1 MSIKKKNKH
10 QNADEFYNPFD
21 AMSFTYDRCFLCG
34 HELGKKKTTE
44 HVFPKWLQQTFNLTN
59 QEIHLLNRTTIPYR
73 KLTIPCC
80 QSCNTIYLS
89 TVEDKIKRYYQ
100 KGFSEFIKL
109 DKLLIFQWI
118 AKIFYGLLF
127 KELSLCIERSE
138 PAQGFITDPE
148 LLNELRTLHTFM
160 QSIRMSFEFSG
171 FHPWSIFV
179 VETRRY
185 GDTRDFDYHDEIFTL
200 TFSIRM
206 GEIGII
212 ACLEDNGAQEE
223 RFSDYFEKF
232 RGIKLHPTQF
242 DELVAKVTYT
252 RHLMNRVPKYIMM
265 LPQKEGDTGMVMST
279 PLQGFST
286 SPIFD
291 EWTQRDYAAYLAFQW
306 SKYGMRFEDIFKEPD
321 MVLSNLINEDG
332 TVRILDADGNLIK
345 PDRHKQGDN
354 PQATK
359 KTRDG

>member
-1 MSIKKKNKH
+1 MAIKKKNKY
-10 QNADEFYNPFD
+10 QNADDFYNPFD

-34 HELGKKKTTE
+34 HKLGQKKTIE

-59 QEIHLLNRTTIPYR
+59 QEIHLLNRTTISYR

-127 KELSLCIERSE
+127 KELSLCIERNE

-148 LLNELRTLHTFM
+148 SLNELRTLHTFM

-179 VETRRY
+179 VKTHCY

-212 ACLEDNGAQEE
+212 ACLEDNGAQEDL
-223 RFSDYFEKF
+223 FSDYFERFK
-232 RGIKLHPTQF
+232 GIKLHPTQF
-242 DELVAKVTYT
+242 DELVAKVTYKAQ
-252 RHLMNRVPKYIMM
+252 LMNRVPKYVMM
-265 LPQKEGDTGMVMST
+265 LPKKEGDKVMVIS
-279 PLQGFST
+279 PSLQGYST
-286 SPIFD
+286 LPIFD
-291 EWTQRDYAAYLAFQW
+291 DWNQRDYAAYLTFQW
-306 SKYGMRFEDIFKEPD
+306 RKYGMQFEDIFHEPD
-321 MVLSNLINEDG
+321 MVLSSLFNEDG
-332 TVRILDADGNLIK
+332 TIRILDADGK
-345 PDRHKQGDN
+345 PDN
-354 PQATK
+354 
-359 KTRDG
+359 